1 MKKFMQIRMIIY
13 ILSAILVAL
22 VVTGKMTTSC
32 FFLDNYGIICPACGL
47 TRATISIV
55 SLDIKSAMEY
65 NLFYTVVLVPL
76 LFVLII
82 NDVYVFAQRF
92 IMNKKK
98 ISFIE
103 IIFGEKNVG

>member
-22 VVTGKMTTSC
+22 VVSGKMTTSC